1 MNVPNLIVRILV
13 TFLGCYFLGNHNG
26 AICVSLM
33 MGDDVRSH
41 GSGNAGLTNFIRNY
55 GANRAFLVIAI
66 DVGKA
71 ILACILGGLMFP
83 EYAIAGRT
91 LGGVAVMLGHD
102 FPALQGFRGG
112 KGILSGFIIALMI
125 DWRGGLI
132 ICAVFFTAYLLTRYV
147 SLGSVLAAAAFGVGF
162 WVLYPHDILVISGT
176 TFMSI
181 LTIFQH
187 RANIVRLVKGQER
200 KTNLLGKGK
209 KQ

>member
-71 ILACILGGLMFP
+71 ILACILGSLMFP

-91 LGGVAVMLGHD
+91 LGGVAVRLGHD
-102 FPALQGFRGG
+102 FPARQGFRGG
-112 KGILSGFIIALMI
+112 KGILSGWFIAFMI
-125 DWRGGLI
+125 DWRVGILI
-132 ICAVFFTAYLLTRYV
+132 GVVFFAAYLLTQYV
-147 SLGSVLAAAAFGVGF
+147 SLGSVLAAATFGIGF
-162 WVLYPHDILVISGT
+162 IIFRHHDFLVMLGGI
-176 TFMSI
+176 FMAA
-181 LTIFQH
+181 LTLFQH
-187 RANIVRLVKGQER
+187 RGNIIRLMKGEER
-200 KTNLLGKGK
+200 KTNLFKKGGN
-209 KQ
+209 Q